1 MEYLKVYIVDDE
13 PIILEG
19 LVKTYD
25 WEKMGFMVVGSSVNP
40 KKALVEIHTLS
51 PDLVITDIRMRQMS
65 GLELIEQ
72 IRGMEKEILCIIIS
86 AYRDFLYAQRA
97 CELGAFTYLLKPL
110 EEEKLYKALS
120 AAREVCLQQ
129 KRKREI
135 LKYFEIPGEEP
146 KEEPEEER
154 DRNVYVEEALCYIK
168 NNLQNEFLNITEV
181 ASEVH
186 LNSMYFGRLFKTNMK
201 KSFKQYLLEER
212 IKKAKRLLTN
222 TRDTVSEIAEKVGIP
237 NPSYFTQQFKKQTGL
252 LPSEYRKG
260 EET

>member
-13 PIILEG
+13 PMILEG

-40 KKALVEIHTLS
+40 KKALVEIHTLA

-86 AYRDFLYAQRA
+86 AYRDFHYAQRA

-110 EEEKLYKALS
+110 EEDKLYKALG

-129 KRKREI
+129 KRKWEI
-135 LKYFEIPGEEP
+135 LKFFEITGEETSVELEGEMP
-146 KEEPEEER
+146 
-154 DRNVYVEEALCYIK
+154 RNAYVDEALYFIK
-168 NNLQNEFLNITEV
+168 ANLKNEFLNITDV
-181 ASEVH
+181 AAEVH
-186 LNSMYFGRLFKTNMK
+186 LNSMYFGRLFKENMK

-212 IKKAKRLLTN
+212 IKKAKRLLID

-260 EET
+260 KET